1 MEETKLIGYLLEK
14 EEIILPTILLKQKA
28 ILELEQNLKK
38 GRPLSVAQF
47 FKKVYDNFDE
57 YIDIKG
63 VDKLFKIIKEIS
75 EMGNS
80 YHKTSEDNKKI
91 IEFLVKK
98 TEIGYTHILEIVGQR
113 YFILQ
118 VAGELEK
125 SANKLPDVLK
135 IALFMWCFVNIYEL
149 LLHEIDRRLLAYF
162 KTQNYESKN
171 VKKFLKKVKREKY
184 GEHATAGL
192 INNIFCEILNMKED
206 NNSIFGKSR
215 LIRNKISHSNMF
227 YDSEKRE
234 IILLNG
240 KKYTVNDFLNEYY
253 KVFDFLCSWINKA
266 LGEEFS
272 KERIISDMK
281 KYFKALSSSFLDI
294 ERNGLLRKVYGA
306 YILKLKKEAGIKNAS
321 TTN

>member
-1 MEETKLIGYLLEK
+1 MEETKLIRYLLEK

-80 YHKTSEDNKKI
+80 YHKTSEDDKKI
-91 IEFLVKK
+91 IEFLVKE
-98 TEIGYTHILEIVGQR
+98 TEIEYTHILEIIGQW

-149 LLHEIDRRLLAYF
+149 VLHEIDRRLLAYF

-171 VKKFLKKVKREKY
+171 VKKLKKVKREKY

-192 INNIFCEILNMKED
+192 INNIFREILNMKED

-240 KKYTVNDFLNEYY
+240 KKYTVDDFLNEYY
-253 KVFDFLCSWINKA
+253 KVFNFLCTWINKA
-266 LGEEFS
+266 LGGEFS
-272 KERIISDMK
+272 KERIISDIK
-281 KYFKALSSSFLDI
+281 KYFKALSIAFLNI
-294 ERNGLLRKVYGA
+294 ERNGLLRKAYSA
-306 YILKLKKEAGIKNAS
+306 YILKLKKEAGIKNAR